1 MCAPVAG
8 TVLQGTSV
16 NAIDGHF
23 VALHFISSVPLG
35 CALQIDPL
43 HFGPRPRIIIPST
56 YPHTLLTTLQPSL
69 LCLNQESPNLRLL
82 QATRAKECH

>member
-8 TVLQGTSV
+8 TALQGTTV

-35 CALQIDPL
+35 CALQTDPL
-43 HFGPRPRIIIPST
+43 HFGPRPHILILQL
-56 YPHTLLTTLQPSL
+56 YPHAAHYNLPPSL
-69 LCLNQESPNLRLL
+69 SCLNQ
-82 QATRAKECH
+82 

>member
-8 TVLQGTSV
+8 TALQGTTV
-16 NAIDGHF
+16 NAIDVHF

-43 HFGPRPRIIIPST
+43 HFGPRPRIITLST
-56 YPHTLLTTLQPSL
+56 YPLATHYNLQPSL
-69 LCLNQESPNLRLL
+69 SCLIQEPPNLRLL
-82 QATRAKECH
+82 QPTRAKECH